1 MLNLKVK
8 FRESSVRLP
17 IPRIGRTEHRYNF
30 VGKEASYSRRSALH
44 IPKEWPEP
52 RQSFYEDRLGSVCLA
67 RQRSILTQEHMS
79 EIASLSSRSLSRQ
92 VSLAGSRAFWSISR
106 VVPAFAQS

>member
-44 IPKEWPEP
+44 IPKERPEP
-52 RQSFYEDRLGSVCLA
+52 RHSFTKTVWAMFAGPTALSLDDKNIRA
-67 RQRSILTQEHMS
+67 RS
-79 EIASLSSRSLSRQ
+79 A
-92 VSLAGSRAFWSISR
+92 VYRAVRYRGKFLLPEVEPSGLF
-106 VVPAFAQS
+106 PA